1 MFDPR
6 PLTATVDRRRLLD
19 ALDFVADAAAELELL
34 GGDPDVVKG
43 LRAVIAD
50 VAADLEAAD
59 ALDGHGHPDDAV
71 EALAGELAALDDDHL
86 DAREHLYGG
95 LATLGAAV
103 PPTCHACGV
112 ALRATSSDTGWGH
125 PRTDCYYARRPRPT
139 DRRASAE
146 LMVRVTPEYAPSVE
160 RSGGDLHVHL
170 ASHHDLAGITLTV
183 AVPVAAARRWA
194 IRLAAAVGKAL
205 PAVPAAP
212 RS

>member
-6 PLTATVDRRRLLD
+6 PLTATVDRYRLVSV
-19 ALDFVADAAAELELL
+19 LDFVGDAAGELERL
-34 GGDPDVVKG
+34 GGDSDLVAG
-43 LRAVIAD
+43 LRAVIAG

-59 ALDGHGHPDDAV
+59 ALDGHGSPDDAV
-71 EALAGELAALDDDHL
+71 GALFEELAVLDDDHL
-86 DAREHLYGG
+86 DARERLYGG
-95 LATLGAAV
+95 LATLGVAL
-103 PPTCHACGV
+103 PPTCRACGV
-112 ALRATSSDTGWGH
+112 TLRTASGGGWGH

-146 LMVRVTPEYAPSVE
+146 VMVRVTPEYAPSVE

-170 ASHHDLAGITLTV
+170 ASHHDLAGMTLTV

-194 IRLAAAVGKAL
+194 IRLAAAVGQAL

-212 RS
+212 PS